1 MEKTG
6 LNNYYKKYNKYKYK
20 YISLKD
26 KLVGGK
32 KPGGETI
39 SIDPI
44 NINILEKLL
53 YNQDIHDISL
63 DINLNIIKNDISYLQ
78 SADHDEIRK
87 MIEINQSNEH
97 NNNEIIKNISH
108 YGLKY
113 IKNIGTDFN
122 NVKCKTFPDLDK
134 NDLLANYNYK
144 HRINRVIDAFVKDS
158 KYPKYYSFIISD
170 EGIIYGKVNDGIEF
184 GATHIQLVRNSC
196 ERGIISGE
204 IKVEQN
210 KITFN
215 FISSLFGFYNYM
227 DDKRQINK
235 GEPTLYYFNE
245 RVKMYKLILLT
256 KKLIEL
262 SNKEEYSECSEY
274 YYTEA
279 IVFPDDDYPTEEEF
293 KEICKD
299 PSLIIVDTGKKVCGP
314 KKNIKALEDGQDKK
328 DYLELERRIIENNI
342 SSSLCDKYRGK

>member
-6 LNNYYKKYNKYKYK
+6 INIYYKKYNKYKNK
-20 YISLKD
+20 YICLKD
-26 KLVGGK
+26 KLVGGS
-32 KPGGETI
+32 KPENKII
-39 SIDPI
+39 STDPI
-44 NINILEKLL
+44 NINIIEKLL
-53 YNQDIHDISL
+53 YEDIPNIS
-63 DINLNIIKNDISYLQ
+63 DDTNLNIIKDDISYLR
-78 SADHDEIRK
+78 STNKDELDKI
-87 MIEINQSNEH
+87 IEINQSNEH
-97 NNNEIIKNISH
+97 NINEIIKKITF
-108 YGLKY
+108 YGLQYKR
-113 IKNIGTDFN
+113 NNGTDFN
-122 NVKCKTFPDLDK
+122 NVKCKSFPDK
-134 NDLLANYNYK
+134 NDLLANYNYNQ
-144 HRINRVIDAFVKDS
+144 RINRVIDAFVKDS

-227 DDKRQINK
+227 DDKRHINK
-235 GEPTLYYFNE
+235 GVSTLYYFNE

-262 SNKEEYSECSEY
+262 SNKEKYSEC

-279 IVFPDDDYPTEEEF
+279 IVFPDDIYPSEEEF

-299 PSLIIVDTGKKVCGP
+299 PSLIIIDTGKKACGAYKDISKITDSEL
-314 KKNIKALEDGQDKK
+314 KKNYE
-328 DYLELERRIIENNI
+328 ELEKKMKDNNRDK
-342 SSSLCDKYRGK
+342 SLCNKY

>member
-6 LNNYYKKYNKYKYK
+6 INIYYKKYNKYKNK
-20 YISLKD
+20 YFCLKD
-26 KLVGGK
+26 KLVGGNGLK
-32 KPGGETI
+32 II
-39 SIDPI
+39 STNPI
-44 NINILEKLL
+44 NINIIEKLL
-53 YNQDIHDISL
+53 YEDILNIS
-63 DINLNIIKNDISYLQ
+63 DDTNLNIIKDDISYLR
-78 SADHDEIRK
+78 STNNDDLDKIIK
-87 MIEINQSNEH
+87 INKSNE
-97 NNNEIIKNISH
+97 NNINEIIKNITF
-108 YGLKY
+108 YGLQYK
-113 IKNIGTDFN
+113 KNNGTDFD
-122 NVKCKTFPDLDK
+122 NVKCKSFPDK
-134 NDLLANYNYK
+134 SDLLANYNYK
-144 HRINRVIDAFVKDS
+144 QRKHRVIDAFVKDS

-184 GATHIQLVRNSC
+184 GATHIQLVRNLC

-235 GEPTLYYFNE
+235 GEPTQYYFNE

-262 SNKEEYSECSEY
+262 SNNEKYCEC

-314 KKNIKALEDGQDKK
+314 KKNIKALEDGQDKT
-328 DYLELERRIIENNI
+328 DYLELEKRIVENNI
-342 SSSLCDKYRGK
+342 SGSLCDKYRGK